1 LCVCC
6 FTIKRRRIELW
17 SNTPAIHRL
26 GFDVYR
32 LTQSRFARLVSLV
45 SLAWSRWSRLVTFG
59 PVWSAGAITASAI
72 AIAVSAIASAQTVAR
87 AERVAARAED
97 VSKVPAQVSE
107 TGKDIVWDGADV
119 FTQADAAVDVLSK
132 VAPTKDHIAAV
143 GKRGALAGA
152 AVAAPITIASV
163 VVVVVV
169 VSAPAPRTVDV
180 AAAVARPVVVVP
192 RVMVHQLVPSS
203 LVSARCTPCPPCN
216 THRPS
221 RRRKR
226 STCAVSTRSPVD
238 FACVLDRVSRGRVH
252 GHGGRWGKH
261 PCLSSLHGRV

>member
-1 LCVCC
+1 MIFKQHTECRV
-6 FTIKRRRIELW
+6 
-17 SNTPAIHRL
+17 
-26 GFDVYR
+26 G
-32 LTQSRFARLVSLV
+32 
-45 SLAWSRWSRLVTFG
+45 VTS
-59 PVWSAGAITASAI
+59 SAGAIAASTVTVT
-72 AIAVSAIASAQTVAR
+72 VSAITSAQAVAG
-87 AERVAARAED
+87 AERVAAGAED
-97 VSKVPAQVSE
+97 VAKVSAEIAQA
-107 TGKDIVWDGADV
+107 GKDIVGDGADV
-119 FTQADAAVDVLSK
+119 FAQADAAVDVFAK

-226 STCAVSTRSPVD
+226 ST
-238 FACVLDRVSRGRVH
+238 
-252 GHGGRWGKH
+252 
-261 PCLSSLHGRV
+261 